1 MASEPPFQIKIYVS
15 DITIDNHNLVS
26 HIVDE
31 LEEKKF
37 KIDNLEL
44 SATIDDIDPGYYIVL
59 DIDIPRIA
67 ERKADAAT
75 LLPQLKTKI
84 ETFFTDLLVSVEDKN
99 SLPRFVIS
107 FYWEDFELNDVPVQ
121 LSVSDPITASPD
133 FEGVELVIDESNRED
148 VPPPGTPPGQGTS
161 TAAPPTVPP
170 ALRRPQA
177 GDIWVNQFD
186 DTLHTYIQSIVED
199 DGETLVRSI
208 DILNINTL
216 WLDGWHRSNTLT
228 QFYNEAWKY
237 HSKGPRVEA
246 WATNAPTVI
255 FSSREAP
262 TTGTVESV
270 RIYNRYIEIK
280 LQGNNTWYRAHEF
293 LFLDQDERPAQ
304 QEPNRARRNLAA
316 ALENTIAKRG
326 VEYTLEEFRE
336 KIYENDIVILRRWT
350 YDEEN
355 KEWIMDEMDCDPAT
369 QGQTG
374 SLSMPVKIKV
384 RENGQLKW
392 ETTGNKLVLYCARF
406 LKRWVENHTQSP
418 NGNFREIVAVQYLTR
433 DEVLTI
439 QLQEERVS
447 KNTRGQKRRRKE
459 LDERQKQS
467 EKRQNDANYTRS
479 ASTLAAAGGETF
491 AQRIN
496 NMRKKQLLRAE
507 KELLT
512 ADHELDTMNLQRK
525 NNIPEQAMPTELE
538 QFDIIGRQK
547 SAENARNELLTV
559 LRSKDKEWV
568 QKEWRGSPPS
578 QRADL
583 WVQWTQS
590 QLETLEEEL
599 DFITNK
605 DKLEETADTISAE
618 ITKINTILDDN
629 ENPLEQSARDEL
641 EDKRES
647 LQHRY
652 NYLQWVHR
660 SPELE
665 KGRLAHQMKELKT
678 MLSIQEKLKK
688 RALAVKPE
696 AAGAGMQSTSTGET
710 KPFTLRIVVDDNLSL
725 EATSLIFAMIEDTT
739 VVQSEYKVEI
749 AGYAEYMVREIVLR
763 FHLPSVR
770 DRVGVF
776 QRYIDSIA
784 DRFLGEFDKYFERR
798 KELKLTQLWED
809 IYVEGKL
816 KKKVTLG
823 CCKPNQEEES
833 AGAGGSATSTAL
845 TEMLRIGQLKF

>member
-1 MASEPPFQIKIYVS
+1 MF
-15 DITIDNHNLVS
+15 
-26 HIVDE
+26 
-31 LEEKKF
+31 
-37 KIDNLEL
+37 
-44 SATIDDIDPGYYIVL
+44 
-59 DIDIPRIA
+59 
-67 ERKADAAT
+67 
-75 LLPQLKTKI
+75 
-84 ETFFTDLLVSVEDKN
+84 
-99 SLPRFVIS
+99 
-107 FYWEDFELNDVPVQ
+107 
-121 LSVSDPITASPD
+121 
-133 FEGVELVIDESNRED
+133 
-148 VPPPGTPPGQGTS
+148 
-161 TAAPPTVPP
+161 
-170 ALRRPQA
+170 
-177 GDIWVNQFD
+177 
-186 DTLHTYIQSIVED
+186 TYIESIVED
-199 DGETLVRSI
+199 NGDRVVRST
-208 DILNINTL
+208 DILNINTF
-216 WLDGWHRSNTLT
+216 WLDTWHRRITLT
-228 QFYNEAWKY
+228 QFYNEEWRY
-237 HSKGPRVEA
+237 YEDRPRVGA
-246 WATNAPTVI
+246 WATNAHSVI

-262 TTGTVESV
+262 TNGTVESV
-270 RIYNRYIEIK
+270 RIYNRYLEIK
-280 LQGNNTWYRAHEF
+280 LQDSNTWYRAHEF

-304 QEPNRARRNLAA
+304 EPNRARRNLAS
-316 ALENTIAKRG
+316 ALENEQAELG
-326 VEYTLEEFRE
+326 VEYTLQDFQD
-336 KIYENDIVILRRWT
+336 KLAPKDTVTLRRWT

-355 KEWIMDEMDCDPAT
+355 KEWIMDEIDCDPAT
-369 QGQTG
+369 LGQTG
-374 SLSMPVKIKV
+374 SLIMPVKIKV
-384 RENGQLKW
+384 KENGKLKW
-392 ETTGNKLVLYCARF
+392 ETTGNNKLVLYCAQF
-406 LKRWVENHTQSP
+406 LKRWVGVENHTQSP

-433 DEVLTI
+433 DEVRTI

-447 KNTRGQKRRRKE
+447 KNTRGQKRQRKE
-459 LDERQKQS
+459 LEERQKLS

-507 KELLT
+507 EELLT
-512 ADHELDTMNLQRK
+512 ANHELDTMNLQRG
-525 NNIPEQAMPTELE
+525 NIPERARPTETE
-538 QFDIIGRQK
+538 QFNIIEGQE

-583 WVQWTQS
+583 WMQWTQS
-590 QLETLEEEL
+590 QLQTLEEEL

-605 DKLEETADTISAE
+605 PEVKKKATAIDAE
-618 ITKINTILDDN
+618 ITKINTILDDK

-641 EDKRES
+641 EDKKES

-652 NYLQWVHR
+652 NYLRLVFNG
-660 SPELE
+660 PESEE
-665 KGRLAHQMKELKT
+665 KRLAHQMKELKT

-696 AAGAGMQSTSTGET
+696 PAGAGMQSTSET

-749 AGYAEYMVREIVLR
+749 AGYAEYMVREIILR

-776 QRYIDSIA
+776 QGYIDSIA

-823 CCKPNQEEES
+823 CCKQEEES